1 LPILI
6 KRIIKDQ
13 DGKVVDY
20 VLNKPFGC
28 LRKLVD
34 DLTIELSGKSGSK
47 QVPPGVQDQNT
58 REQPDDVGLFLSE
71 LRFESQVRKSQV
83 EESLDLVDLRGAE

>member
-6 KRIIKDQ
+6 ERIIKYQ
-13 DGKVVDY
+13 DGKVIDY

-47 QVPPGVQDQNT
+47 QVPPGVLNKDET
-58 REQPDDVGLFLSE
+58 
-71 LRFESQVRKSQV
+71 
-83 EESLDLVDLRGAE
+83 